1 MTKDYLY
8 VIGREEGP
16 VKVGIATA
24 PLKRFTTL
32 KTGCPFKIQIL
43 HIQPMRDR
51 EHARKSERHFH
62 AVYEQYRLA
71 GEWFDISA
79 DFAIEGIE
87 TGLEMDRYFE
97 DREAAE
103 QRASVLN

>member
-24 PLKRFTTL
+24 PLKRLTAL
-32 KTGCPFKIQIL
+32 RTGCPFKVEIL

-51 EHARKSERHFH
+51 EHARSHEKTFH
-62 AVYEQYRLA
+62 AVYQENRLS
-71 GEWFDISA
+71 GEWFELDA
-79 DFAIEGIE
+79 DQAIEGIE
-87 TGLEMDRYFE
+87 TGLETERWFE
-97 DREAAE
+97 QEAWDKERGVSA
-103 QRASVLN
+103 